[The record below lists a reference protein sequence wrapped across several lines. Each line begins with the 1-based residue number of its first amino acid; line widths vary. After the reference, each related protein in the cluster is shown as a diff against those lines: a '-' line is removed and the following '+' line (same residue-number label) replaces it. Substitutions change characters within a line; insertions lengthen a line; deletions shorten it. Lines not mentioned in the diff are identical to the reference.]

1 MKPKFEDYPIE
12 IRPLSAEEGG
22 GFLATFPDLPGC
34 MADGQTPAEAIDD
47 AKGAFNSWMAAH
59 LADGRVAP
67 KPGGSAAAGKFVQR
81 ISKTMHA
88 RLQLRAKTEG
98 VSLNHLVATYIA
110 EGLGRSGA
118 R

>member
-1 MKPKFEDYPIE
+1 MGELYCAAPGTAPRPPRDETRVSRREEYLSGAICKPMY
-12 IRPLSAEEGG
+12 
-22 GFLATFPDLPGC
+22 
-34 MADGQTPAEAIDD
+34 
-47 AKGAFNSWMAAH
+47 
-59 LADGRVAP
+59 GRHPRKAQ
-67 KPGGSAAAGKFVQR
+67 SRDTDTDTDIWHA